1 MSHQWSDGGLG
12 TIMLACALFYLAFK
26 VGELGQRFAV
36 IGEQIA
42 NTCDRVAD
50 VGERVATTAEQM
62 ADAAETAYISEFRN
76 RRNPKAPK
84 ETGDGTKMTRIE

>member
-1 MSHQWSDGGLG
+1 
-12 TIMLACALFYLAFK
+12 MLACALFYLAFK

-50 VGERVATTAEQM
+50 LGERLATTAEQM
-62 ADAAETAYISEFRN
+62 ADAAETAYIRFEDKSKVLKILCFS
-76 RRNPKAPK
+76 PL
-84 ETGDGTKMTRIE
+84 ISF